1 MTPQGSLELDFIWHN
16 PNVKATGFMSSFH
29 VNKSLDMTVLRPDK
43 ELGSNEKEPS
53 LAQTIHQED
62 SYCHY
67 SQSKHVHQI
76 QFSLSISDLVYA
88 FTVLFLEK

>member
-53 LAQTIHQED
+53 LA
-62 SYCHY
+62 
-67 SQSKHVHQI
+67 
-76 QFSLSISDLVYA
+76 
-88 FTVLFLEK
+88 